1 MAMSIIKFDK
11 KQLINLEYSLSRE
24 LLRTNRAGTYAS
36 TTIVGCNTRKY
47 HGLLVCPMEDI
58 DNENH
63 VMLSG
68 LDATVVQHEAS
79 FNLGVRKYPGIYEPK
94 GHKYVRDFEID
105 VIPKIIYRVG
115 GVVLQVERI
124 LNEDDRVMIKYTLL
138 DAHSETTLKLKPF
151 LAFRNVHK
159 LGKANLFVNTKYQSA
174 ENGIRVRMYDG
185 YKPLFMQFNKTVEY
199 VHVPDWY
206 YNIEYIEEQKR
217 GYDFQ
222 EDLYVPGYF
231 EMKIKKGES
240 IIFSAGLKEIKAN
253 SISRVFTSALKKR
266 QTRETYLDCLKSAAQ
281 QFIYKRNGK
290 TEIIAGFPWFGRWGR
305 DSFIALPGLTLYNND
320 LKTFKDVIDTM
331 LLDLKDGLF
340 PNIGSGETTA
350 MNSVDAPL
358 WFFWSMQEYA
368 KFVKDKTG
376 IWKEYGKK
384 MKHILESFRR
394 GTYYN
399 IKMHD
404 NGLIWAGETGK
415 ALTWMDAIV
424 AGKPVTP
431 RHGFAVEINA
441 LWYNAMMFS
450 LELASLA
457 GDKAFVEQWSFVPEV
472 TKLSF
477 IEMFWC
483 DERKCLA
490 DYVTYDYTDRSVR
503 PNQIFACSLPY
514 SPMSEQQKE
523 RILESV
529 RKNLLTNKGIRS
541 LCPDNPNYQGTC
553 EGNQEQRDRAYHQG
567 SVWPWLLGHFCQAYL
582 QVHEKSA
589 INFVEKIFNNFQEDM
604 TTHGIG
610 SISEIYDGDPPH
622 TPRGA
627 ISQAWSVAEIIRIYY
642 MLEEIKNS
650 EDIR

>member
-1 MAMSIIKFDK
+1 MGIIKFDK

-36 TTIVGCNTRKY
+36 TTIIGCNTRKY

-63 VMLSG
+63 VILSS
-68 LDATVVQHEAS
+68 LDATVTQHEAS

-105 VIPKIIYRVG
+105 IIPKIVYRVG

-124 LNEDDRVMIKYTLL
+124 LSEDDRIMIKYTLL

-151 LAFRNVHK
+151 LAFRNVHN
-159 LGKANLFVNTKYQSA
+159 LGKANLFVNTKYQSV

-185 YKPLFMQFNKTVEY
+185 YKHLYMQFNKEVDY

-206 YNIEYIEEQKR
+206 YNVEYIEEQRR

-231 EMKIKKGES
+231 EMNIKKGES

-253 SISRVFTSALKKR
+253 TINRSFSSALKKR
-266 QTRETYLDCLKSAAQ
+266 QTRETYLDCLKSASQ

-305 DSFIALPGLTLYNND
+305 DTFIALPGLTLYNGD
-320 LKTFKDVIDTM
+320 IKTCKDVLDTISSE
-331 LLDLKDGLF
+331 LKDGLF

-358 WFFWSMQEYA
+358 WFFWTLQEYA
-368 KFVKDKTG
+368 KFVKYKSV

-384 MKHILESFRR
+384 MKHILENYRK
-394 GTYYN
+394 GTHFN

-415 ALTWMDAIV
+415 ALTWMDAVV

-441 LWYNAMMFS
+441 LWYNAIMFS
-450 LELASLA
+450 LELAQDA
-457 GDKAFVEQWSFVPEV
+457 GDQDFIHDWSIIPEI

-477 IEMFWC
+477 LEKFWC
-483 DERKCLA
+483 DDRKYLA
-490 DYVTYDYTDRSVR
+490 DYVTYDFVDCSVR

-514 SPMSEQQKE
+514 SPLSDIKKE
-523 RILESV
+523 RVLETV
-529 RKNLLTNKGIRS
+529 RKNLLTNKGLRS
-541 LCPDNPNYQGTC
+541 LSPDHPDYQGVC
-553 EGNQEQRDRAYHQG
+553 EGNQVQRDTAYHQG
-567 SVWPWLLGHFCQAYL
+567 TVWPWLLGHFCQAYL
-582 QVHEKSA
+582 DVHEKSA
-589 INFVEKIFNNFQEDM
+589 VNFVEKVFNSFQEDM
-604 TTHGIG
+604 TTHGVG

-627 ISQAWSVAEIIRIYY
+627 ISQAWSVAEIIRIHHL
-642 MLEEIKNS
+642 LEKTKNT
-650 EDIR
+650 EAKI